1 MEYSIRQLSDLAGVS
16 TRTLRYY
23 DEIGL
28 LAPVLT
34 GETGCRYYGQEEVE
48 RLQQILFY
56 RQRGMGLDKI
66 RDILQEKDFDVLA
79 ALTGHL
85 RELERQ
91 QEYISD
97 LIQTVNLTI
106 SMMRGEIEMDDA
118 KKFAA
123 FKKRMVDDNEK
134 QYGEEAREL
143 YGEDRVEESN
153 AKMMNLSKEEYDRFE
168 KLGKE
173 ILKGLQQAVS
183 GHENPQGEM
192 GRRLAEMHRE
202 WLEFTWQSY
211 TTKAHAGLVEMYVAD
226 ERFRKYYDSEVEG
239 CAQFLRDA
247 VKFWMK

>member
-1 MEYSIRQLSDLAGVS
+1 
-16 TRTLRYY
+16 
-23 DEIGL
+23 
-28 LAPVLT
+28 
-34 GETGCRYYGQEEVE
+34 
-48 RLQQILFY
+48 
-56 RQRGMGLDKI
+56 
-66 RDILQEKDFDVLA
+66 
-79 ALTGHL
+79 
-85 RELERQ
+85 
-91 QEYISD
+91 
-97 LIQTVNLTI
+97 
-106 SMMRGEIEMDDA
+106 MDDA

-192 GRRLAEMHRE
+192 GRRLAEMHKE